1 MVGEL
6 ESRRRVRNLSYTG
19 LVNTFVAII
28 IQSTA
33 AVIALHFDELS
44 YLAKKLFLCV
54 LVTNLVG
61 FLCLMAALWP
71 SRHTS
76 PMAAGILG
84 RAGSVAAAFGSL
96 LMMAIKL
103 LHWFIVPACLVVLA
117 VFVLSFMP

>member
-19 LVNTFVAII
+19 LVNTFVAIVV
-28 IQSTA
+28 QSTA
-33 AVIALHFDELS
+33 AVIALHFNGLS

-61 FLCLMAALWP
+61 FLCLTAALWP

-76 PMAAGILG
+76 PMDAGVLG
-84 RAGSVAAAFGSL
+84 RAGSAAAAFGLL
-96 LMMAIKL
+96 LMMAIK
-103 LHWFIVPACLVVLA
+103 H
-117 VFVLSFMP
+117 

>member
-6 ESRRRVRNLSYTG
+6 ESRRVRNLSYMG
-19 LVNTFVAII
+19 LVNTFVAIVV
-28 IQSTA
+28 QLTS
-33 AVIALHFDELS
+33 AVIALHFDGLS

-61 FLCLMAALWP
+61 FLCLTATLWP
-71 SRHTS
+71 RRHTS

-84 RAGSVAAAFGSL
+84 RAGSAAAAFGLL

-103 LHWFIVPACLVVLA
+103 SLCFVVLACLVVLA